1 MMHLANDIRYAFRQ
15 LHRSPGFAITAV
27 LTLALGIGATTAIFS
42 LIYITML
49 KPLPVKRPAELYKV
63 GRESTCCAASE
74 LLGDW
79 SMFSNELYE
88 TLRDHTQGFQGTL
101 AAFQAG
107 QTPLLVHREGDP
119 QASMA
124 LLGKLVSGNYF
135 TVLGVPTAMGRG
147 LKPADDQVGAPPVA
161 VISDRMWQ
169 RRFGHDPRIVGET
182 LMMNGTAATIV
193 GVTAPAFVGETIN
206 ADMPELW
213 IPLRQEANFVH
224 EGAMGSRPD
233 RYWLDI
239 MGRIAPDAQPAQI
252 DAQLNTELRQWLHS
266 RSAEMQPEERAQIDR
281 QHTEI
286 ASAEPGINV
295 VGMFYDRP
303 LKLLMAAAA
312 FVMLIVCANVAN
324 LLLVRALAYSQQTSV
339 RMALGASRE
348 QMLQQAT
355 VSSVVLALLGCVGA
369 IGVAY
374 VLSNSVLALA
384 FRGVDYVPIT
394 ARPSPAMLGF
404 AFVTA
409 IVTAVLF
416 GAGPAWISTQNN
428 LASVLR
434 AASRTTR
441 SSGTA
446 SQRALVIVQAALS
459 VVLLCA
465 AGLLTRSLT
474 KLQQQDFGFQT
485 KDRYV
490 ISIDPALAGYRSV
503 QTNGLYQRIEE
514 RLMAIPG
521 AERVGIATY
530 APMSGETRATFT
542 YFPGKPNPSIDSE
555 WGEAAWNRVNPEY
568 FDSIGARL
576 REGRVFTDAD
586 DDRSRKVAVVSEGFA
601 RRYLKG
607 DALGQHFGIDPELR
621 SQFEIVGVV
630 RDIKYRFP
638 DQPTPPLYFL
648 PFGQP
653 TQVFKEGR
661 KGWEAES
668 HFAGNIILELPGS
681 NRASAEA
688 ALRRAI
694 RDVDANLPITAYYT
708 FKELEGFG
716 FIQSELMSRLCALF
730 AFIALVLAA
739 IGIYGVTA
747 YSVERRTGEIGI
759 RMALG
764 ASRAR
769 ILREVL
775 MQSLL
780 SCGIGL
786 LVGIPLAYATG
797 RLLSQQL
804 FGVGSFDLPVVTV
817 AVLLLSLSAAVA
829 ALLPARRAASIEP
842 MQALRSE

>member
-1 MMHLANDIRYAFRQ
+1 
-15 LHRSPGFAITAV
+15 
-27 LTLALGIGATTAIFS
+27 
-42 LIYITML
+42 
-49 KPLPVKRPAELYKV
+49 
-63 GRESTCCAASE
+63 
-74 LLGDW
+74 
-79 SMFSNELYE
+79 MFSNELYE

-101 AAFQAG
+101 AAFQSG
-107 QTPLLVHREGDP
+107 QTPLLVHRQGDP
-119 QASMA
+119 QAAMA

-135 TVLGVPTAMGRG
+135 SVLGAPVVMGRG
-147 LKPADDQVGAPPVA
+147 LTPADDREGAPPVT
-161 VISDRMWQ
+161 VLSDRMWQ
-169 RRFGHDPRIVGET
+169 RRFGRDPHIVGET

-193 GVTAPAFVGETIN
+193 GVTAPEFVGETIN

-233 RYWLDI
+233 RYWLDLI
-239 MGRIAPDAQPAQI
+239 GRIAPGANSAQI
-252 DAQLNTELRQWLHS
+252 DAQLNTELRQWLQS
-266 RSAEMQPEERAQIDR
+266 RSAEMQPDERAAIDR

-286 ASAEPGINV
+286 ASAAPGINI
-295 VGMFYDRP
+295 VGLYYSQS

-324 LLLVRALAYSQQTSV
+324 LLLVRALAHSQQTSV
-339 RMALGASRE
+339 RMALGASRR
-348 QMLQQAT
+348 QLLQQAI

-369 IGVAY
+369 IGMAY
-374 VLSNSVLALA
+374 VLSSSVLALA

-409 IVTAVLF
+409 IVTAILF
-416 GAGPAWISTQNN
+416 GVGPAWLSMRNN

-441 SSGTA
+441 SGGMA
-446 SQRALVIVQAALS
+446 SQRALVILQAALS

-465 AGLLTRSLT
+465 AGLLMRSLN
-474 KLQQQDFGFQT
+474 KVQQQDFGFQT
-485 KDRYV
+485 RDRYV
-490 ISIDPALAGYRSV
+490 ISIDPALAGYRSA
-503 QTNGLYQRIEE
+503 QTNELYQRMKE
-514 RLMAIPG
+514 RLLAIPG
-521 AERVGIATY
+521 AERVGIVTY
-530 APMSGETRATFT
+530 APMSGDSRATFT
-542 YFPGKPNPSIDSE
+542 YFPGQPNPSIDSE

-568 FDSIGARL
+568 FDSIGAKL
-576 REGRVFTDAD
+576 RQGRVFTDAD
-586 DDRSRKVAVVSEGFA
+586 DNQSRKVAVVSEGFA

-607 DALGQHFGIDPELR
+607 DALGKHFGIDPELR

-648 PFGQP
+648 PFRQT
-653 TQVFKEGR
+653 TQVFNPAR
-661 KGWEAES
+661 RGWEAQS
-668 HFAGNIILELPGS
+668 HFAGNVILKLHGS
-681 NRASAEA
+681 DRPAAEA
-688 ALRRAI
+688 AIRKAM

-708 FKELEGFG
+708 FKELESYG
-716 FIQSELMSRLCALF
+716 FIESELMSRLCALF
-730 AFIALVLAA
+730 ASIALVLAA
-739 IGIYGVTA
+739 IGIYGVTS

-775 MQSLL
+775 MQSLM

-786 LVGIPLAYATG
+786 MVGIPLAYLAG
-797 RLLSQQL
+797 RLLSDRL
-804 FGVGSFDLPVVTV
+804 YGVGSFDLPVVVV
-817 AVLLLSLSAAVA
+817 AVLLLSLSAAAA
-829 ALLPARRAASIEP
+829 ALVPARRAASIEP

>member
-1 MMHLANDIRYAFRQ
+1 MHLANDIRYAFRQ
-15 LHRSPGFAITAV
+15 LHRSPGFTVTAV

-49 KPLPVKRPAELYKV
+49 KPLPVRQPSELYKV
-63 GRESTCCAASE
+63 GRDSTCCAASE

-101 AAFQAG
+101 AAFQSG
-107 QTPLLVHREGDP
+107 QTPLLVHRQGDP
-119 QASMA
+119 QAAMA

-135 TVLGVPTAMGRG
+135 SVLGAPVVMGRG
-147 LKPADDQVGAPPVA
+147 LTPADDREGAPPVT
-161 VISDRMWQ
+161 VLSDRMWQ
-169 RRFGHDPRIVGET
+169 RRFGRDPHIVGET

-193 GVTAPAFVGETIN
+193 GVTAPEFVGETIN

-233 RYWLDI
+233 RYWLDLI
-239 MGRIAPDAQPAQI
+239 GRIAPGANSAQI
-252 DAQLNTELRQWLHS
+252 DAQLNTELRQWLQS
-266 RSAEMQPEERAQIDR
+266 RSAEMQPDERAAIDR

-286 ASAEPGINV
+286 ASAAPGINI
-295 VGMFYDRP
+295 VGLYYSQS

-324 LLLVRALAYSQQTSV
+324 LLLVRALAHSQQTSV
-339 RMALGASRE
+339 RMALGASRR
-348 QMLQQAT
+348 QLLQQAI

-369 IGVAY
+369 IGMAY
-374 VLSNSVLALA
+374 VLSSSVLALA

-409 IVTAVLF
+409 IVTAILF
-416 GAGPAWISTQNN
+416 GVGPAWLSMRNN

-441 SSGTA
+441 SGGMA
-446 SQRALVIVQAALS
+446 SQRALVILQAALS

-465 AGLLTRSLT
+465 AGLLMRSLN
-474 KLQQQDFGFQT
+474 KVQQQDFGFQT
-485 KDRYV
+485 RDRYV
-490 ISIDPALAGYRSV
+490 ISIDPALAGYRSA
-503 QTNGLYQRIEE
+503 QTNELYQRMKE
-514 RLMAIPG
+514 RLLAIPG
-521 AERVGIATY
+521 AERVGIVTY
-530 APMSGETRATFT
+530 APMSGDSRATFT
-542 YFPGKPNPSIDSE
+542 YFPGQPNPSIDSE

-568 FDSIGARL
+568 FDSIGAKL
-576 REGRVFTDAD
+576 RQGRVFTDAD
-586 DDRSRKVAVVSEGFA
+586 DNQSRKVAVVSEGFA

-607 DALGQHFGIDPELR
+607 DALGKHFGIDPELR

-648 PFGQP
+648 PFRQT
-653 TQVFKEGR
+653 TQVFNPAR
-661 KGWEAES
+661 RGWEAQS
-668 HFAGNIILELPGS
+668 HFAGNVILKLHGS
-681 NRASAEA
+681 DRPAAEA
-688 ALRRAI
+688 AIRKAM

-708 FKELEGFG
+708 FKELESYG
-716 FIQSELMSRLCALF
+716 FIESELMSRLCALF
-730 AFIALVLAA
+730 ASIALVLAA
-739 IGIYGVTA
+739 IGIYGVTS

-775 MQSLL
+775 MQSLM

-786 LVGIPLAYATG
+786 MVGIPLAYLAG
-797 RLLSQQL
+797 RLLSDRL
-804 FGVGSFDLPVVTV
+804 YGVGSFDLPVVVV
-817 AVLLLSLSAAVA
+817 AVLLLSLSAAAA
-829 ALLPARRAASIEP
+829 ALVPARRAASIEP